1 VEHSPAAVSA
11 LASLRILIFAFF
23 AIEAPPGKKPEL
35 IMLMPGNPSSM
46 GKE

>member
-11 LASLRILIFAFF
+11 LASLRIFIFAFF